1 MTRDEEAQKIIAR
14 EDPSLGRVNWEDE
27 TAAVAEAI
35 AAQLAKNPHY
45 THLPRKMRTN
55 DASLC

>member
-35 AAQLAKNPHY
+35 AAQLAKNLY
-45 THLPRKMRTN
+45 
-55 DASLC
+55 